1 MPRSVGDQ
9 LPDSVR
15 LLLDGSDLAGREGL
29 TFLLLTTDDDG
40 WPHLAM
46 LSVGE
51 LLSTDSRT
59 LHAGLWLHSSTS
71 KSLGDHRRAMLAI
84 VTNGTAYYIQ
94 VEAIRGPDL
103 DRGPDGRL
111 AHFVLHIRD
120 VQEDSAEYATLTSG
134 VTFVLKEPER
144 VVPRWQHT
152 VDALRSASV
161 TPASPNPSACL

>member
-1 MPRSVGDQ
+1 
-9 LPDSVR
+9 
-15 LLLDGSDLAGREGL
+15 
-29 TFLLLTTDDDG
+29 
-40 WPHLAM
+40 
-46 LSVGE
+46 
-51 LLSTDSRT
+51 
-59 LHAGLWLHSSTS
+59 
-71 KSLGDHRRAMLAI
+71 MLAI

-103 DRGPDGRL
+103 DLGPDGRL